1 MQFCLEM
8 LAGVCWSVVSQCCL
22 DHQRWRVVCARGVLM
37 VLLCWCAQVDTT
49 EYVFKLALLQRKFDQ
64 VLAMIRGSQL
74 CGQSI
79 IAYLQS
85 KGFPEV
91 ALHFVQ
97 DERTRFMLAIECG
110 NIEVALRSAQ
120 VRPAQQHVPLLAPT
134 VSLLLAKACVIC
146 VSLPQFR
153 LKGILILLAVMHPK
167 DCYCLA
173 GLPHACTWHC
183 C

>member
-1 MQFCLEM
+1 MPSSL
-8 LAGVCWSVVSQCCL
+8 
-22 DHQRWRVVCARGVLM
+22 
-37 VLLCWCAQVDTT
+37 QVDTT
-49 EYVFKLALLQRKFDQ
+49 EYVFKLALMQRKFDQ
-64 VLAMIRGSQL
+64 VLAMIKSSQL

-120 VRPAQQHVPLLAPT
+120 VGPLRNHFPLALSQGATFAMSLSSCAGAFEQAKYSCPRSTRCCYVRRKVRPLSCVQDTLSTKLVLG
-134 VSLLLAKACVIC
+134 SL
-146 VSLPQFR
+146 
-153 LKGILILLAVMHPK
+153 
-167 DCYCLA
+167 
-173 GLPHACTWHC
+173 GL
-183 C
+183 

>member
-1 MQFCLEM
+1 MRPVDQ
-8 LAGVCWSVVSQCCL
+8 LAELMNAKTCADVACADSRDIQRPRGCFRAVSA
-22 DHQRWRVVCARGVLM
+22 V
-37 VLLCWCAQVDTT
+37 QVDTT
-49 EYVFKLALLQRKFDQ
+49 EYVFKLALMQRKFDQ
-64 VLAMIRGSQL
+64 VLAMIKSSQL

-120 VRPAQQHVPLLAPT
+120 VHPQTSSPCPSDTQ
-134 VSLLLAKACVIC
+134 
-146 VSLPQFR
+146 SLPR
-153 LKGILILLAVMHPK
+153 H
-167 DCYCLA
+167 C
-173 GLPHACTWHC
+173 GLPTSRDFECMFVAAFPVFGDTMTRGDTCIRPSQPVHSPFGQGRW
-183 C
+183 